1 MLLIQS
7 IIRLEKYLKN
17 TMGLE
22 YLKAKRETDIS
33 ENHWW
38 FEIKDQNKFIVYLSS
53 YIKISCQLFFI
64 NLEPKI

>member
-1 MLLIQS
+1 
-7 IIRLEKYLKN
+7 
-17 TMGLE
+17 MGLE